1 MCGRFT
7 LFLDPADLQD
17 AFPEFTFPPQ
27 GTRRYNI
34 APTQPVLVLP
44 NDGSQRANFFTWG
57 LIPSWAK
64 DPAIGSRMINA
75 RGETLS
81 EKPSF
86 RSAYRYR
93 RCLVFTNGFF
103 EWQPVGLKPTERHAE
118 GVHPSVQPVGL
129 KPTER
134 NADGK
139 VASTLAMSP
148 SAQPSTASKTKV
160 PHLIHLRSGEPF
172 AFAGLWERW
181 QSPEGSEVLSTT
193 IITTEPN
200 ELMASI
206 HNRMPVILPRTA
218 YARWLETTPRFPADL
233 QDMLVPYPAV
243 EMEAYPVSTLV
254 NNPAYDRPEVIIR
267 V

>member
-34 APTQPVLVLP
+34 APTQPVLVVP
-44 NDGSQRANFFTWG
+44 NDGTGRADFFTWG

-75 RGETLS
+75 RGETLA

-103 EWQPVGLKPTERHAE
+103 EWQSTP
-118 GVHPSVQPVGL
+118 GV
-129 KPTER
+129 
-134 NADGK
+134 
-139 VASTLAMSP
+139 
-148 SAQPSTASKTKV
+148 KTKV

-233 QDMLVPYPAV
+233 QDLLVPYPAA
-243 EMEAYPVSTLV
+243 EMEAYPISTLV
-254 NNPAYDRPEVIIR
+254 NNPAYDRPEVIIK